1 MWGRRGVGTTGSN
14 HCGGVDMMVVEERGI
29 QKLRKEQR
37 DLVIA
42 ELENNK
48 RTHLKSRNRR
58 RLPY

>member
-1 MWGRRGVGTTGSN
+1 
-14 HCGGVDMMVVEERGI
+14 MMVVEERGI